1 MRLDLLDFKAPVPRA
16 TVLGSSNRTEEG
28 DFLISDGF
36 NLYLSLKAASKT
48 EAFITYTK
56 RNQRYLTE
64 CLGDA
69 NIEEMSPRDGADF
82 RDHLLAKGLS
92 SSSVRRVF
100 STVKAVINLRIS

>member
-1 MRLDLLDFKAPVPRA
+1 MAKDQVKNKLAHVHVCMYVRLCVCVSVPVSVVCCLR
-16 TVLGSSNRTEEG
+16 
-28 DFLISDGF
+28 
-36 NLYLSLKAASKT
+36 LKAGSKT
-48 EAFITYTK
+48 EAFIIYTK

-82 RDHLLAKGLS
+82 HDHLLAKGLS
-92 SSSVRRVF
+92 SSFVRRVF